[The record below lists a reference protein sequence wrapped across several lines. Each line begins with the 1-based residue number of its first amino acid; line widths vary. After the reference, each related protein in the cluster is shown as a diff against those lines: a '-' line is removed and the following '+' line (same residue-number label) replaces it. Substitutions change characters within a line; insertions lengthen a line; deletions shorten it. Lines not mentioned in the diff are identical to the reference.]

1 MNKLIN
7 IIVAI
12 LFLTIVTNAQDS
24 QADSIKSTI
33 DKLFKFS
40 KAENFEASGKLIA
53 YDGNDQ
59 TRFLNTSLNFSDTKE
74 AIKIKRIVKRVKA
87 FVDISD
93 SYSFGKLELVKDSKA
108 NLFKIEVL
116 FKSGEHELKTSIIIV
131 NAGSKFLVTDLK

>member
-7 IIVAI
+7 IIVGI

-33 DKLFKFS
+33 DKLFKHS
-40 KAENFEASGKLIA
+40 KTEEFEACGKLIA

-59 TRFLNTSLNFSDTKE
+59 SRFLKSSLNFSDPKE

-93 SYSFGKLELVKDSKA
+93 SYSFGKSETVKDSKA
-108 NLFKIEVL
+108 DLSKIEVL
-116 FKSGEHELKTSIIIV
+116 FKSGEQELKTSITVV
-131 NAGSKFLVTDLK
+131 NTGKNYLVTDLK